1 MKFKFGAEA
10 KEALTVST
18 GVSYNSLVSEP
29 VSTRTYSNT
38 PGLFSLTSNKR
49 RIIKPRGSIYL
60 FLGRKISIKSICKKV
75 FGY

>member
-1 MKFKFGAEA
+1 MKFKFGVEA

-18 GVSYNSLVSEP
+18 GLQYNSLISEP
-29 VSTRTYSNT
+29 VSTHTYSNT
-38 PGLFSLTSNKR
+38 LGLFSLTSNKR

-60 FLGRKISIKSICKKV
+60 FLGRKISMTSICKKV